1 MPSPEGKRF
10 IIGHETSHFKLDE
23 WAYKYGEIFEIY
35 SYGKRMIVLNSER
48 LIRKAQSD
56 AFRVN
61 FGGRPKTFYGEHFAH
76 NSQTIAFGSGETHL
90 AMRKIDNK
98 ALHVYGDGV
107 EKFEDIMSRCIE
119 KMLNKMETHK
129 AKDFDLYVH
138 VKEALAD
145 TMCILLSG
153 DMFADDRAGYALFWD
168 FQSANNAILEPE
180 VNLALEMFPFL
191 RFLPG
196 KYKRIYDMLKLRV
209 QAVEKEFAEK
219 ALHTYVRG
227 EIRGIVDALKESQ
240 NDDITNGREVVFT
253 DERISVNV
261 TESVVSGLNT
271 SSGTIAS
278 LFLDLIHHPECQDKI
293 LHEVKQT
300 IGLDRLPC
308 LKDKQNMPYTEAFTL
323 ESQRFTCPITTGLGR
338 EVTTDT
344 MFEGYQIL
352 KGDYLIMNLWHMHH
366 NKDVWGDP
374 WAFRPERFLGDD
386 GQVLPQT
393 HTLMRNCTPFGT
405 GTRMCIADNFARS
418 RLFLFLTSVVQKFK
432 ILPPQ
437 TEDLISCDP
446 RTYEI
451 GLILHPSKVN
461 CRITPRY

>member
-10 IIGHETSHFKLDE
+10 IRGHETSHFKLDE

-56 AFRVN
+56 AYRVN

-76 NSQTIAFGSGETHL
+76 KSQTIAFGCGETQL
-90 AMRKIDNK
+90 AMRKIYSK

-107 EKFEDIMSRCIE
+107 EKFEKIMAQSIR
-119 KMLNKMETHK
+119 KMLSKIAAHEEN
-129 AKDFDLYVH
+129 DFDLYVH
-138 VKEALAD
+138 VKESLAD
-145 TMCILLSG
+145 IMCILLSG
-153 DMFADDRAGYALFWD
+153 DTFVDDNAGYAIFWD
-168 FQSANNAILEPE
+168 FQRANNAILEPK

-196 KYKRIYDMLKLRV
+196 NYKRIYDILQLRV
-209 QAVEKEFAEK
+209 RAVEREFAEK
-219 ALHTYVRG
+219 ALSTYVKG
-227 EIRGIVDALKESQ
+227 EIRGLVDALKESQ
-240 NDDITNGREVVFT
+240 YDDIANGREVVFT
-253 DERISVNV
+253 DDRISPNV

-271 SSGTIAS
+271 SSGTLAS
-278 LFLDLIHHPECQDKI
+278 LFLDLIHYPECQDKI
-293 LHEVKQT
+293 FQEVKDV

-308 LKDKQNMPYTEAFTL
+308 LKDKQHMPYTEAFTL
-323 ESQRFTCPITTGLGR
+323 ESQRYTCPITSGLGR
-338 EVTTDT
+338 AVMVDT
-344 MFEGYQIL
+344 MFESYQIR

-374 WAFRPERFLGDD
+374 WTFRPERFLDDD

-418 RLFLFLTSVVQKFK
+418 RLFLFLTSVVQKFQ
-432 ILPPQ
+432 ILPPNN
-437 TEDLISCDP
+437 EDLVSCDP

-461 CRITPRY
+461 CRVIPH